1 MQLTT
6 GYALTVRFKPTHS
19 LFDVFPMNQYP
30 KTFPWLKSILVT
42 GAIATTATLS
52 WLAPIGS
59 NRSVFAALEDSPK
72 TVVDEVWQL
81 VNQEYV
87 DPSFNQVDWQATRQ
101 QLLNRNYTSAEQA
114 YNAIRDALEP
124 LGDPYTRFLEPE
136 QFKALTDQTAGE
148 LSGVGIRMG
157 VDEKTQ
163 KLVIIEPIENS
174 PAFKAE
180 LKAGDKIIAIDGK
193 STQGMSAEEA
203 SALIRGEVGSSVT
216 LKISRQGQNNF
227 DVTLTRAQI
236 ELPSVHYTLKQE
248 GEMRVGYISIDEFS
262 SHAPEQMQQAIR
274 NLNSQDVKGYVLDL
288 RGNPGGLLYAS
299 IEIAR
304 MWLDEGEIVHTID
317 RKGGEQKFS
326 ANQSAL
332 TQLPLVV
339 LVDGNSAS
347 ASEILAGALKDN
359 KRARVVGSTT
369 FGKAVVQS
377 VHSLSDGSGLAVTIS
392 RYYPPSGIDINH
404 KGISPDVKIDL
415 TRAQRRRLVSQ
426 PMLRATIED
435 PQYKQA
441 LTVLENTMLAEEGLN
456 QPPEPISVR

>member
-1 MQLTT
+1 
-6 GYALTVRFKPTHS
+6 
-19 LFDVFPMNQYP
+19 MNQYP
-30 KTFPWLKSILVT
+30 KTFPWLKSILLT

-59 NRSVFAALEDSPK
+59 NRSVSAALQDSPK
-72 TVVDEVWQL
+72 TVVDEVWQI

-101 QLLNRNYTSAEQA
+101 QLLNRNYTSVEQA
-114 YNAIRDALEP
+114 YQAIRDALEP
-124 LGDPYTRFLEPE
+124 IGDPYTRFLEPE

-163 KLVIIEPIENS
+163 KLVIVEPIQDS
-174 PAFKAE
+174 PAFEAQ
-180 LKAGDKIIAIDGK
+180 LKSGDKILAIDGK

-203 SALIRGEVGSSVT
+203 SALIRGEVGSSVI
-216 LKISRQGQNNF
+216 LQISRQGQSAF

-236 ELPSVHYTLKQE
+236 ELPSVHYTLKNE
-248 GEMRVGYISIDEFS
+248 GQMQVGYISVDEFS
-262 SHAPEQMQQAIR
+262 SHAAEQMQRAIR
-274 NLNSQDVKGYVLDL
+274 NLDSQKVDGYVLDL

-304 MWLDEGEIVHTID
+304 MWINDGEIVHTVD

-326 ANQSAL
+326 ANKTAL

-359 KRARVVGSTT
+359 KRGMVVGSTT

-404 KGISPDVKIDL
+404 KGIAPDVKIDL
-415 TRAQRRRLVSQ
+415 TRAQQQRLVTQ
-426 PMLRATIED
+426 PMLRATLED

-441 LTVLENTMLAEEGLN
+441 ITVLENTVIAQRGLN
-456 QPPEPISVR
+456 KPTEPISVR

>member
-1 MQLTT
+1 
-6 GYALTVRFKPTHS
+6 
-19 LFDVFPMNQYP
+19 MNQYP

-174 PAFKAE
+174 PAFK
-180 LKAGDKIIAIDGK
+180 
-193 STQGMSAEEA
+193 
-203 SALIRGEVGSSVT
+203 
-216 LKISRQGQNNF
+216 
-227 DVTLTRAQI
+227 
-236 ELPSVHYTLKQE
+236 
-248 GEMRVGYISIDEFS
+248 
-262 SHAPEQMQQAIR
+262 
-274 NLNSQDVKGYVLDL
+274 
-288 RGNPGGLLYAS
+288 
-299 IEIAR
+299 
-304 MWLDEGEIVHTID
+304 
-317 RKGGEQKFS
+317 
-326 ANQSAL
+326 
-332 TQLPLVV
+332 
-339 LVDGNSAS
+339 
-347 ASEILAGALKDN
+347 
-359 KRARVVGSTT
+359 
-369 FGKAVVQS
+369 
-377 VHSLSDGSGLAVTIS
+377 
-392 RYYPPSGIDINH
+392 
-404 KGISPDVKIDL
+404 
-415 TRAQRRRLVSQ
+415 
-426 PMLRATIED
+426 
-435 PQYKQA
+435 
-441 LTVLENTMLAEEGLN
+441 
-456 QPPEPISVR
+456 

>member
-1 MQLTT
+1 
-6 GYALTVRFKPTHS
+6 
-19 LFDVFPMNQYP
+19 MNQYP
-30 KTFPWLKSILVT
+30 KTFPWLKSILLT

-59 NRSVFAALEDSPK
+59 NRSVSAALQDSPK
-72 TVVDEVWQL
+72 TVVDEVWQI

-101 QLLNRNYTSAEQA
+101 QLLNRNYTSVGQA
-114 YNAIRDALEP
+114 YQAIRDALEP
-124 LGDPYTRFLEPE
+124 IGDPYTRFLEPE

-163 KLVIIEPIENS
+163 KLVVIEPIPNS
-174 PAFKAE
+174 PAFEAQ
-180 LKAGDKIIAIDGK
+180 LKSGDKILAIDGK

-203 SALIRGEVGSSVT
+203 SALIRGEVGSSVI
-216 LKISRQGQNNF
+216 LQISRQGQSLF

-236 ELPSVHYTLKQE
+236 ELPSVHYTLKNE
-248 GEMRVGYISIDEFS
+248 GQMQVGYISVDEFS
-262 SHAPEQMQQAIR
+262 SHAAEQMQRAIR
-274 NLNSQDVKGYVLDL
+274 NLDSQKVDGYVLDL

-304 MWLDEGEIVHTID
+304 MWINDGEIVHTVD

-326 ANQSAL
+326 ANKTAL

-347 ASEILAGALKDN
+347 ASEILTGALKDN
-359 KRARVVGSTT
+359 KRAMVVGSTT

-392 RYYPPSGIDINH
+392 RYYPPSGVDINH
-404 KGISPDVKIDL
+404 KGIAPDVKIDL
-415 TRAQRRRLVSQ
+415 TRAQQQRLVTQ

-441 LTVLENTMLAEEGLN
+441 ITVLENTVLAQRGLN
-456 QPPEPISVR
+456 KPTEPISVR